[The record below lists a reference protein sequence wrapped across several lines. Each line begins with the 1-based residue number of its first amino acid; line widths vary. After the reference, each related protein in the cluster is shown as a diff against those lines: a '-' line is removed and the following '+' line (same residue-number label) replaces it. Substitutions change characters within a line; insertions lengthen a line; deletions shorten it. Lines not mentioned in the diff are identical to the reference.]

1 MSNKNKKIIMV
12 IILLLIG
19 LNVIML
25 VGIVGKKERCSNKII
40 KQKSSVSQSQ
50 IIEYYKKMI
59 ADYDKEEHSYSV
71 KDINN
76 DGIPELFIYTGGVI
90 GNLIIANTYVYTYD
104 ENKESE
110 DTNYVIYIGTLH
122 GRIDND
128 TIFYKM
134 NDGSLLSI
142 IGKQGYETVS
152 SYVLENDWL
161 VRDNIYSKE
170 VSKYT
175 TGDEEIIFNPCNDL
189 SSLEQY
195 K

>member
-1 MSNKNKKIIMV
+1 MSNKSKRIIMV

-40 KQKSSVSQSQ
+40 KQKSSISQSQ

>member
-1 MSNKNKKIIMV
+1 MSNKSKRIIMV

>member
-1 MSNKNKKIIMV
+1 MSNKSKKIIMV